1 MFAAPFIAS
10 GDNWIG
16 LVLLLIF
23 AIVSA
28 VSKAMEKKKE
38 SELPEDIEYPQA
50 PRPKPPPVRT
60 DRSGPM
66 PVPPIIGEGG
76 PSPMRV
82 PKSPVTR
89 LPERSALEE
98 RMRQILE
105 QAERRARQQRRPG
118 PPPMVE
124 EEPEEAPR
132 RLVKRLGELE
142 RPKAELPSG
151 RPEEVPHARVL
162 PSVHPE
168 EVPHERVLPSALKQ
182 PLAALMTPTVVAP
195 ARGGRFREQLRG
207 RDSIRQAIVLR
218 EVLGPPLALQ
228 EDW

>member
-1 MFAAPFIAS
+1 MAFVPLIAS

-38 SELPEDIEYPQA
+38 SELPEDMEYPQA

-60 DRSGPM
+60 ERRGPM
-66 PVPPIIGEGG
+66 PVPPVISEGG

-82 PKSPVTR
+82 PKPPVTR

-105 QAERRARQQRRPG
+105 QAERRARHQRRAV
-118 PPPMVE
+118 PPPVIE
-124 EEPEEAPR
+124 EEREQVPR
-132 RLVKRLGELE
+132 RLVEQLGDLE
-142 RPKAELPSG
+142 RPKAELPSA
-151 RPEEVPHARVL
+151 RPEEVPHARIL
-162 PSVHPE
+162 PSVLPE
-168 EVPHERVLPSALKQ
+168 SVPHERILPSALKQ
-182 PLAALMTPTVVAP
+182 PLSVQMTPTVVGW
-195 ARGGRFREQLRG
+195 ARGARYRDQLRD
-207 RDSIRQAIVLR
+207 RVSVRQAVVLR
-218 EVLGPPLALQ
+218 EVLGPPLALR